1 MENQILLS
9 AGIDVGTTTT
19 HLIISRIGIAVE
31 GGFGTVPHA
40 VITNKEIIYES
51 KIYFT
56 PLDESGNINGA
67 KVAEIIKKEYAS
79 AGFKKEDFDSGAVI
93 ITGESSKKE
102 NAKQVLADI
111 AEYSGN
117 FIAAQAGSQLE
128 SYLSGKGAGA
138 DKFSEQSGVVTANI
152 DIGGGTTNISY
163 FKDGDC
169 VDDCC
174 LNIGGRL
181 VRFDKSGKA
190 TLTPE
195 MERLCADN
203 GITVKSIS
211 DFAETEKLCNIAA
224 DIIKNAVFSCG
235 SVPGYCI
242 TDSLPCGKYVP
253 EAVSFSGGVA
263 ECFADC
269 GGCRA
274 DFGDIGY
281 QLAAAIR
288 KSSLSYPAKIINSAS
303 SPIRATVIGAGN
315 FSMDISGSTIEYS
328 NVELP
333 IKNLECVSDFSRIG
347 SEMCAVSLPGDDVP
361 GFGDLVCIAKDIAKS
376 CSRLIEKGLPVVVVA
391 KADFSKALGI
401 CLRRVLPPGYP
412 FICFDGVD
420 CRRGNYIDIGA
431 PVAGGKAVPVVVKT
445 LVFGGK
451 DNYEN
456 E

>member
-9 AGIDVGTTTT
+9 AGIDIGTTTT
-19 HLIISRIGIAVE
+19 HLIVSRIGIAVE

-40 VITNKEIIYES
+40 VITKKEIIYES
-51 KIYFT
+51 PVYFT
-56 PLDESGNINGA
+56 PLDENGNINGTA
-67 KVAEIIKKEYAS
+67 VAEIIKKEYSA
-79 AGFKKEDFDSGAVI
+79 AGFKKENFDSGAVI

-117 FIAAQAGSQLE
+117 FIAAQAGSRLE

-138 DKFSEQSGVVTANI
+138 DKFSEQSGVVTANA
-152 DIGGGTTNISY
+152 DIGGGTTNISF
-163 FKDGDC
+163 FKDGEC

-181 VRFDKSGKA
+181 VRFDEGGNA
-190 TLTPE
+190 VLTPE
-195 MERLCADN
+195 ISRLCAEN
-203 GITVKSIS
+203 GIVIKSS
-211 DFAETEKLCNIAA
+211 RDAAEIGRLCAVAA
-224 DIIKNAVFSCG
+224 DIVKNAIFSCG
-235 SVPGYCI
+235 SVPDYCI
-242 TDSLPCGKYVP
+242 TDSLPSGKYVP

-269 GGCRA
+269 GACRTG
-274 DFGDIGY
+274 FGDIGCA
-281 QLAAAIR
+281 LAAAVR
-288 KSSLSYPAKIINSAS
+288 ESSRSYPAKIINSAS

-315 FSMDISGSTIEYS
+315 FSMEISGSTIEYS
-328 NVELP
+328 NVSLP
-333 IKNLECVSDFSRIG
+333 LKNLECVSDFSRIG
-347 SEMCAVSLPGDDVP
+347 SDLCAVSLPGDGVP
-361 GFGDLVCIAKDIAKS
+361 GFEELVNIANDIVKS
-376 CSRLIEKGLPVVVVA
+376 CAELTAKGLPIVVVT

-401 CLRRVLPPGYP
+401 CLRRALPPGYP
-412 FICFDGVD
+412 FICFDGID

-451 DNYEN
+451 DNLEN